1 MRDHSST
8 ETRGPAPRAVALV
21 ERDADIAE
29 CFDAMH
35 ALRPQLE
42 RDTFVARMR
51 ALQVE
56 GYRLVALRADG
67 RVACVAGFRLVDGLS
82 RGRQLSIDELA
93 TVPEQRR
100 RGHAAALLDWLAD
113 HAREQGCAAL
123 QLHSSYP
130 RHAAHRLY
138 LQQGYVLHAHHFL
151 LELG

>member
-1 MRDHSST
+1 MRDDSSNDP
-8 ETRGPAPRAVALV
+8 RGLAPRAIALV
-21 ERDADIAE
+21 EHDADIAA
-29 CFDAMH
+29 CFDAMQ

-42 RDTFVARMR
+42 RDAFVERIR
-51 ALQVE
+51 ALQAQ
-56 GYRLVALRADG
+56 GYRLAALRADS

-93 TVPEQRR
+93 TVPAQRR
-100 RGHAAALLDWLAD
+100 RGHAAALLAWLAA

>member
-1 MRDHSST
+1 MRDDSSNDD
-8 ETRGPAPRAVALV
+8 RDLAPRTIALV
-21 ERDADIAE
+21 EHDTDIAE

-35 ALRPQLE
+35 ALRPHLE
-42 RDTFVARMR
+42 RDAFVARVHE
-51 ALQVE
+51 LQAQ
-56 GYRLVALRADG
+56 GYRLTALRAEG

-93 TVPEQRR
+93 TVPGQRR
-100 RGHAAALLDWLAD
+100 RGHAAALLAWLAD

-138 LQQGYVLHAHHFL
+138 LQQGYVLHVHHFL